1 MRRLLPI
8 IILGLALAIGI
19 RFGIDQ
25 PDESFGP
32 ALQVDFIDVG
42 QGDSIFIRTP
52 DRINVLIDAGEA
64 EAGPEVVAHLRRLG
78 VKRLDLVVM
87 SHPHSDHIGGMP
99 AVFEAFE
106 IEGVLDSGYVHGT
119 ATQERVLR
127 MIEDGKVPYHRAT
140 AGMEFRLGSEA
151 RLEVLAPSERLIR
164 GTRSDANNNSV
175 VVRLVFDRVRMLFTG
190 DIEKAGE
197 GGLIASRQDI
207 ESQALKVAHHGSSGS
222 TSLEL
227 LRMVRPEYLIISVGK
242 GNEYGHPSKATLRRV
257 DRNKTGALL
266 FRTDKDGTITIK
278 TDGRRIMVENRK

>member
-25 PDESFGP
+25 PDESLGP
-32 ALQVDFIDVG
+32 ALRVDFIDVG

-52 DRINVLIDAGEA
+52 DNVNVLIDAGEE
-64 EAGPEVVAHLRRLG
+64 EAGQKVVAHLKRLR
-78 VKRLDLVVM
+78 VKKLDLVVM
-87 SHPHSDHIGGMP
+87 SNPHSDHIGGMP

-106 IEGVLDSGYVHGT
+106 IGGVLDSGYVHGT
-119 ATQERVLR
+119 ALQERVLR

-140 AGMEFRLGSEA
+140 AGMEFRLGNKV
-151 RLEVLAPSERLIR
+151 RLEVLAPFEQHIR

-175 VVRLVFDRVRMLFTG
+175 VARLVFGRVRMLFTG
-190 DIEKAGE
+190 DTERAGE
-197 GGLIASRQDI
+197 GRLIASRQDI
-207 ESQALKVAHHGSSGS
+207 ESQVLKVAHHGASGS

-227 LRMVRPEYLIISVGK
+227 LRMVRPEYLVISAGK
-242 GNEYGHPSKATLRRV
+242 GNEYGHPSKATLKRI
-257 DRNKTGALL
+257 DKNKTGALL

-278 TDGRRIMVENRK
+278 TDGRRIMVEK